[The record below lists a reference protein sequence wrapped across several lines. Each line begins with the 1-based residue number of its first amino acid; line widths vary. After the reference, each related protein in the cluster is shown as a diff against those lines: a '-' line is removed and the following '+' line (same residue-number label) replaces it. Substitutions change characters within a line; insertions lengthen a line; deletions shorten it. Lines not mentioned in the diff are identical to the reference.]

1 MKVITPTPD
10 TTSNEKVKYMT
21 EEERTLYDT
30 IKQDPNH
37 SLFPFLFNK
46 NISGE
51 VTPIQGKI
59 LKIMPNGVPIIVD
72 SFPFNS
78 LNNQFSETDSFIPM
92 QANKSFQEISN
103 EVALESPFGRDSIFH
118 REEREILKGQIP
130 KL

>member
-1 MKVITPTPD
+1 
-10 TTSNEKVKYMT
+10 MT